1 MTCRA
6 RLFTLPAVAAGAVVL
21 MAGPA
26 AAHIEPTEESI
37 PAGAFGDVTLVVPHG
52 CEESPTRQ
60 LSVQIPEGVLNV
72 TPQVHPGWT
81 VDAPTEQLAD
91 PITDEEG
98 EEITERVS
106 QVTFTAQPG
115 NELQPNLRDSFTI
128 GFKAP
133 DTPGEMLFFKT
144 VQTCVEGETAWIE
157 EFSGDGEEPEHPA
170 PAMEITEATGDER
183 GDDAAEETTDDATD
197 DDAAAAADT
206 DDGSEDDDDSSATTI
221 AVAALA
227 VAVVAILGAGFAVLR
242 TRQSS

>member
-1 MTCRA
+1 MTHRA

-60 LSVQIPEGVLNV
+60 LAIEIPEGVLNV

-81 VDAPTEQLAD
+81 VDAPTEQLAT
-91 PITDEEG
+91 PVTGEEG
-98 EEITERVS
+98 DEITERVT

-115 NELQPNLRDSFTI
+115 NELPPHLRDTFTI
-128 GFKAP
+128 GFRAP
-133 DTPGEMLFFKT
+133 DTPGETLFFKT

-157 EFSGDGEEPEHPA
+157 EFSGEGEEPEHPS
-170 PAMEITEATGDER
+170 PAMEITEAAGDEESVEAPSE
-183 GDDAAEETTDDATD
+183 DAAP
-197 DDAAAAADT
+197 DDAAAASDT
-206 DDGSEDDDDSSATTI
+206 EDDDEDDDDSSAMTI

-227 VAVVAILGAGFAVLR
+227 VAVLAILGAGFAVLR